1 MDIGTNEKLHI
12 IVMIAITERPKK
24 TQEENNPKLKTEF
37 STFSVMDDQN
47 SPWREVILHSL
58 LHYRS
63 ISDIANKTLSLQ
75 TYFVTAIYDVF
86 EV

>member
-1 MDIGTNEKLHI
+1 MIG
-12 IVMIAITERPKK
+12 ITERPKK
-24 TQEENNPKLKTEF
+24 TQEENNPKLDTEF
-37 STFSVMDDQN
+37 FTFSVMDDQN
-47 SPWREVILHSL
+47 SPWRQVTLHGL

-63 ISDIANKTLSLQ
+63 ISDIATKTLSLQ